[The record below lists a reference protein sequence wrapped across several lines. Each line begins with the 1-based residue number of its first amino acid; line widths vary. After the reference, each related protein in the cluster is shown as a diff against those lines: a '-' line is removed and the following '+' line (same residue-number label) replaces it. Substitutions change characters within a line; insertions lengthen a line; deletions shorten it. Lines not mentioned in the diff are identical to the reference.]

1 MATSIRVS
9 FAPRRTQ
16 RANRWPNIAPSSR
29 GATSRP
35 IDMPVPTIKICSSTC
50 TMVCQ
55 TGISA
60 PPTAFLTDGTVVVRV
75 RSSHQITAAME
86 APTVTEIAR
95 RMAGTLNGPDSCA
108 FSMYPSAKR
117 STWYSMSVSRPAAA
131 PIAMPIMATAAISPG
146 IRPIVGCCSVSSCDC
161 FDTLASPTLHAPR
174 LQSVSSYVLPH
185 HHRSTDGGFIR
196 QHPPPE
202 HEFQCQSHNLRLH
215 SERPIRLVVLGN
227 KAGHIRQTP

>member
-35 IDMPVPTIKICSSTC
+35 IDMPVPTMKICSSTC
-50 TMVCQ
+50 TMVCH
-55 TGISA
+55 TGINA

-86 APTVTEIAR
+86 APTVTEMR
-95 RMAGTLNGPDSCA
+95 RRRAGTLKGPDSCA

-117 STWYSMSVSRPAAA
+117 STWYSMSVSKPAAA
-131 PIAMPIMATAAISPG
+131 PMGDADDGHRRDQRREYGRCSAAIPSLPAIASTPLPLPRCMHLVFSPSRHSCCR
-146 IRPIVGCCSVSSCDC
+146 ITIVPSTADLCADI
-161 FDTLASPTLHAPR
+161 
-174 LQSVSSYVLPH
+174 LQHESQYRS
-185 HHRSTDGGFIR
+185 HR
-196 QHPPPE
+196 
-202 HEFQCQSHNLRLH
+202 LRLH

-227 KAGHIRQTP
+227 EDGHSRQVP

>member
-95 RMAGTLNGPDSCA
+95 RMAGTLKGPDSCA

-117 STWYSMSVSRPAAA
+117 STWYSISVSRPAAA
-131 PIAMPIMATAAISPG
+131 PMAMPTMATAAISPG

-161 FDTLASPTLHAPR
+161 SDTIASLTLRVPR
-174 LQSVSSYVLPH
+174 LQSVSSVRITASP
-185 HHRSTDGGFIR
+185 SF
-196 QHPPPE
+196 HP
-202 HEFQCQSHNLRLH
+202 R
-215 SERPIRLVVLGN
+215 RIYAPISPTR
-227 KAGHIRQTP
+227 T

>member
-95 RMAGTLNGPDSCA
+95 RMAGTLNGTGFMRILDVSKRETLDLVQHERQQA
-108 FSMYPSAKR
+108 RGRANGDADDGHRRNQRRNSA
-117 STWYSMSVSRPAAA
+117 
-131 PIAMPIMATAAISPG
+131 
-146 IRPIVGCCSVSSCDC
+146 D
-161 FDTLASPTLHAPR
+161 LR
-174 LQSVSSYVLPH
+174 LL
-185 HHRSTDGGFIR
+185 FL
-196 QHPPPE
+196 E
-202 HEFQCQSHNLRLH
+202 NLRLLRFPQFPTPLPH
-215 SERPIRLVVLGN
+215 SRCTPSPSFQSISSMCPTCRNVRSLRPERGVSAVKYPTRNSVSASVHN
-227 KAGHIRQTP
+227 SRFCMK